1 MEEQSSAGLYFMC
14 AITMFFIM
22 SCITFMTYSVKQ
34 SEQEMMDYYA
44 SPLTQEEIDAS
55 WQKFEQRQEIRKSLK
70 LPKDSID
77 K

>member
-1 MEEQSSAGLYFMC
+1 MEEQRSAGLYFMC

-44 SPLTQEEIDAS
+44 SPLTQEQIDES
-55 WQKFEQRQEIRKSLK
+55 WEKFEQREEIRKSLK

>member
-1 MEEQSSAGLYFMC
+1 MEEQRSAGLYFMC

-22 SCITFMTYSVKQ
+22 SCITFMTYGVKQ

-55 WQKFEQRQEIRKSLK
+55 WQKFENRNPSEKK
-70 LPKDSID
+70 VKDSID
-77 K
+77 KGR